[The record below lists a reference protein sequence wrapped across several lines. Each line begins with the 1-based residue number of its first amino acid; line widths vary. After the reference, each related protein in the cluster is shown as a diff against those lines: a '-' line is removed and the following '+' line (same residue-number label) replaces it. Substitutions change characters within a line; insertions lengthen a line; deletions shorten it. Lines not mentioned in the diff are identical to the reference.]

1 MRQED
6 EDPSMSSG
14 RISDTVTGAE
24 DGDIIDE
31 LSAYL
36 DILSSSTRLRILK
49 LLEKRPMDVT
59 SISRETETSY
69 ENTKKH
75 LDRLLSIGVIRKEAG
90 IGRETSKGVHP
101 VWEYSLLPGSLE
113 RIVRT
118 LGIFSNLRITGVDRT
133 LDERLNRVKGGVS
146 GALLGSS
153 PMVVVMGGK
162 EDGRAFTLG
171 VGETRVGRRDPGKP
185 GAADPDRNIVLD
197 DSYQAVTRISRP
209 HGKIGVVEGVTFED
223 SGSTGGSFINGKK
236 VPRNEAVALRNGD
249 LLELG
254 QGMTGARLILAIPP
268 ALDPSSTA
276 QVTKDDGTE
285 NARRT

>member
-1 MRQED
+1 M
-6 EDPSMSSG
+6 
-14 RISDTVTGAE
+14 SDTVTGAG
-24 DGDIIDE
+24 DVDIIDE

-36 DILSSSTRLRILK
+36 DILSSGTRLRILK

-59 SISRETETSY
+59 SLSRETETSY

-101 VWEYSLLPGSLE
+101 VWEYSVVPGSLE

-118 LGIFSNLRITGVDRT
+118 LGLFSNLRITGVNRA

-153 PMVVVMGGK
+153 PMIVVMGGK

-171 VGETRVGRRDPGKP
+171 AGETRVGRRDTRQPGET
-185 GAADPDRNIVLD
+185 DPERDIVLD

-209 HGKIGVVEGVTFED
+209 HGKIRVEKGVTFED
-223 SGSTGGSFINGKK
+223 CGSTGGSFINGEK
-236 VPRNEAVALRNGD
+236 VTLSRAVSLRNGD
-249 LLELG
+249 ILELG
-254 QGMTGARLILAIPP
+254 HGMTAARLVFAIPP
-268 ALDPSSTA
+268 ALNPSGKAEITTDDVTA
-276 QVTKDDGTE
+276 
-285 NARRT
+285 NARST

>member
-1 MRQED
+1 M
-6 EDPSMSSG
+6 
-14 RISDTVTGAE
+14 SDTTTGAGE
-24 DGDIIDE
+24 GDIIDE

-101 VWEYSLLPGSLE
+101 VWEYSVVPGSLE

-146 GALLGSS
+146 GTLLGSS

-171 VGETRVGRRDPGKP
+171 KGETRVGRRDPAQA
-185 GAADPDRNIVLD
+185 GAADPGRDIILD
-197 DSYQAVTRISRP
+197 DAYLAVTRISRP
-209 HGKIGVVEGVTFED
+209 HGRILVGTGVAFED
-223 SGSTGGSFINGKK
+223 CGSTGGSSINGKK
-236 VPRNEAVALRNGD
+236 VLANETVPLRNGD
-249 LLELG
+249 ILELG
-254 QGMTGARLILAIPP
+254 QGTAGARLVLAIPP
-268 ALDPSSTA
+268 GLDAAASMPA
-276 QVTKDDGTE
+276 PNDEGRERAPRK
-285 NARRT
+285 